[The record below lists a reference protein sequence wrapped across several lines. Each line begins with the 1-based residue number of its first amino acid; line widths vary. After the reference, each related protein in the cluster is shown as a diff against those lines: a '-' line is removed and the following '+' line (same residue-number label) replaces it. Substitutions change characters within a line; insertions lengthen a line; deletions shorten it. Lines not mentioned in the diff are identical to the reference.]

1 FQMGWVHL
9 GACILLILPVL
20 GLFEDQ
26 IGKFDWRQRFVGCPT
41 QVSLDRSRSGRIDN
55 ILLTSKEQAVAAIS
69 LNNGEIAWRRIQ
81 EKNTT
86 DDIPFATS
94 EQLMV
99 TVTDNGRSVRGWEKA
114 KGGLRWNVWLTDT
127 PSTSVSVGATGD
139 LVAVVSGNTI
149 YGIEGSDITS
159 YSWKGVITKSDWSRV
174 STMAPSSST
183 GSSSLTRSELVLVTG
198 ISGQKVTL
206 TPIDASGLSSEG
218 SVSIAANWFDPE
230 RCLISREIIWCLSS
244 SGSITALPLST
255 SAKAFTLVAKPGSL
269 RPLSIPHS
277 IAVVGETETTV
288 YQLKG
293 AEIKQTLSIPF
304 SVDAIEGSSLDG
316 DSDDRGVVIVAHSIY
331 SIAVYELE
339 KGTILA
345 KATLH
350 SSPSRVPI
358 SSLLLSSPSS
368 SSPSEYQA
376 VAVSSDCR
384 IESLVLDVKQTGE
397 PFIEWT
403 REEALARVT
412 KVEMLDLPLSELQ
425 ASIESEFEGEDL
437 NVVGAFLRRITTQVH
452 QVKRWAVESSK
463 QLVSLTSSIS
473 FGRSGNLAEILG
485 RIRNQDGVRGARSE
499 PFERDFFNTRK
510 LILLTTIQGVIY
522 GLDNADGRLVWRL
535 NVDEGRDHFSP
546 LTSQLGEATMPV
558 FMQRSAVHPGLN
570 AIATALYKDKKSLEA
585 VLVSFDPMNG
595 KIVSTRRTPPVKR
608 VDVLPKE
615 INDHLHPLVI
625 VLKSGKV
632 LFEPEL
638 PTAMKTMPPLHVMDI
653 DPETGRLEGFE
664 LKIVNGT
671 GSLEKRWTGDLS
683 YEKDEKAVIV
693 QGKPTSQRVHSRG
706 RVLIDR
712 NVHYKY
718 INPNLVAVASLDEV
732 RQSLTINLIDSVS
745 GQIVHTGRVSKVT
758 GPVHLVH
765 CEHWVAYS
773 YWSEKSRRT
782 ELGILEL
789 YEGDELPESNVFDS
803 FIPTT
808 RQPTAIVA
816 SYIFSQGIE
825 AMGVSETE
833 QGATTRS
840 LVMALPFGG
849 LFEVTRRFVDATR
862 PVEFTQEMREEGM
875 VPYMPEIPIA
885 TEDMV
890 NYNQSVYNIKT
901 IKAFPSGLESTSLM
915 LAYGLDMFYTRL
927 TPSGTFDIL
936 KDDYDTGL
944 ITLVLVALFVGSYVC
959 KRIVKRNSIKAAWA

>member
-1 FQMGWVHL
+1 MPF
-9 GACILLILPVL
+9 
-20 GLFEDQ
+20 
-26 IGKFDWRQRFVGCPT
+26 
-41 QVSLDRSRSGRIDN
+41 SRRIDN
-55 ILLTSKEQAVAAIS
+55 ILLASKEQAVAAIS
-69 LNNGEIAWRRIQ
+69 LNNGDIAWRRLQ
-81 EKNTT
+81 ESNVT
-86 DDIPFATS
+86 DDISFAAT

-99 TVTDNGRSVRGWEKA
+99 TVSDSGRSVRAWEKR
-114 KGGLRWNVWLTDT
+114 KGGLRWSVWLSDT

-139 LVAVVSGNTI
+139 LAAVVSGNTI
-149 YGIEGSDITS
+149 YGIEGSDITT

-174 STMAPSSST
+174 STMASSAT
-183 GSSSLTRSELVLVTG
+183 GSGSSLLRSELVLVTG
-198 ISGQKVTL
+198 INLQKVTL

-218 SVSIAANWFDPE
+218 SVSISATWFHSE
-230 RCLISREIIWCLSS
+230 RCVISRETLWCLSS
-244 SGSITALPLST
+244 TGSLTALPLST
-255 SAKAFTLVAKPGSL
+255 SAKSTTFTAKSGIL
-269 RPLSIPHS
+269 RPLSIS
-277 IAVVGETETTV
+277 NTVAVVGESETNV
-288 YQLKG
+288 YRLTG
-293 AEIKQTLSIPF
+293 TEIKKVLSLPF
-304 SVDAIEGSSLDG
+304 SVDSIEGVAVDG
-316 DSDDRGVVIVAHSIY
+316 ENEKGVIVVAHSIY
-331 SIAVYELE
+331 NLAVYDLE
-339 KGTILA
+339 KATQLA

-350 SSPSRVPI
+350 SSPARVPI
-358 SSLLLSSPSS
+358 STLLISSPSS
-368 SSPSEYQA
+368 SSPSEFQI
-376 VAVSSDCR
+376 VAISSDCR

-403 REEALARVT
+403 REEALARVS
-412 KVEMLDLPLSELQ
+412 KAEMLDLPLSELQ
-425 ASIESEFEGEDL
+425 ASIESEFEGGDL
-437 NVVGAFLRRITTQVH
+437 GIVGAFIRRVTTQAH
-452 QVKRWAVESSK
+452 QVKRWAIQTSHQLMSLSS
-463 QLVSLTSSIS
+463 SLS

-485 RIRNQDGVRGARSE
+485 RIRNQDGIRASRSE

-510 LILLTTIQGVIY
+510 LVLLTTLEGVIY
-522 GLDNADGRLVWRL
+522 GLDNADGRMVWRL
-535 NVDEGRDHFSP
+535 NVDEGSTHFSP
-546 LTSQLGEATMPV
+546 LKSQLGEETVPV
-558 FMQRSAVHPGLN
+558 YIQRTAVHPGLN
-570 AIATALYKDKKSLEA
+570 PIATAVYKDKKSLEA
-585 VLVSFDPMNG
+585 VLVSFDPMTG
-595 KIVSTRRTPPVKR
+595 KVMSTRRTPPVKR

-615 INDHLHPLVI
+615 IADHLHPLVI

-632 LFEPEL
+632 VFEPEL
-638 PTAMKTMPPLHVMDI
+638 PANMKAMPPLHVMDI
-653 DPETGRLEGFE
+653 DPETGALEGME
-664 LKIVNGT
+664 LSIVNGV
-671 GSLEKRWTGDLS
+671 GSLSKRWTGDLS
-683 YEKDEKAVIV
+683 FEKDEKAIIV
-693 QGKPTSQRVHSRG
+693 QGKPATQRVHSRG
-706 RVLIDR
+706 RVLLDR

-718 INPNLVAVASLDEV
+718 INPNLVAIASLDEV
-732 RQSLTINLIDSVS
+732 RQTLSIHLIDSVS
-745 GQIVHTGRVSKVT
+745 GQIVHTGRVTKVT

-765 CEHWVAYS
+765 CEHWVTYS
-773 YWSEKSRRT
+773 YWSEKNRRT

-803 FIPTT
+803 FVPTLH
-808 RQPTAIVA
+808 QPTAIVA

-890 NYNQSVYNIKT
+890 NYNQSVFNIKT

-959 KRIVKRNSIKAAWA
+959 KRIL

>member
-1 FQMGWVHL
+1 ILQMGWVHL
-9 GACILLILPVL
+9 GACLLLLSSAVA
-20 GLFEDQ
+20 LFEDQ
-26 IGKFDWRQRFVGCPT
+26 VGKFDWRQRFVGCPT
-41 QVSLDRSRSGRIDN
+41 QVSLDRSLGGRIDN

-69 LNNGEIAWRRIQ
+69 LNNGEIAWRRLQ
-81 EKNTT
+81 ERNAT
-86 DDIPFATS
+86 DDISFATT

-99 TVTDNGRSVRGWEKA
+99 TVSDSGRSVRAWEKM
-114 KGGLRWNVWLTDT
+114 KGGLRWSVWLSDS

-174 STMAPSSST
+174 STMSSSST
-183 GSSSLTRSELVLVTG
+183 GSGSSLLRSELVLVTG
-198 ISGQKVTL
+198 INGQKVTL

-218 SVSIAANWFDPE
+218 SVSTAANWFDSE
-230 RCLISREIIWCLSS
+230 RCVISRETLWCLSS
-244 SGSITALPLST
+244 SGSLTALPLST
-255 SAKAFTLVAKPGSL
+255 SAKPTTIDAKRGLL
-269 RPLSIPHS
+269 RPLSIS
-277 IAVVGETETTV
+277 NTIAVVAEGETIIF
-288 YQLKG
+288 QLKG
-293 AEIKQTLSIPF
+293 AEMKKMFSLPLAVDSIEGV
-304 SVDAIEGSSLDG
+304 SVDGESEQGMI
-316 DSDDRGVVIVAHSIY
+316 VVAHSVY
-331 SIAVYELE
+331 SLAVYHLQ
-339 KGTILA
+339 KGTQLA
-345 KATLH
+345 KTTLH
-350 SSPSRVPI
+350 SSPARVPI

-368 SSPSEYQA
+368 ASPSEFQI
-376 VAVSSDCR
+376 VAVSVDCR
-384 IESLVLDVKQTGE
+384 MESLVLDVKQTGE

-403 REEALARVT
+403 REEALARVS
-412 KVEMLDLPLSELQ
+412 KVDMLDLPLSELQ
-425 ASIESEFEGEDL
+425 ASIESEFEGGDFGI
-437 NVVGAFLRRITTQVH
+437 VGAFIRRVTTQAQ
-452 QVKRWAVESSK
+452 QVKRWAIQTSH
-463 QLVSLTSSIS
+463 QLVSLSSSIS
-473 FGRSGNLAEILG
+473 FGRSGNLADILG
-485 RIRNQDGVRGARSE
+485 RIRNQEGVRGSRSE

-510 LILLTTIQGVIY
+510 LVLLSTLEGVIF
-522 GLDNADGRLVWRL
+522 GLDNADGRMVWRL
-535 NVDEGRDHFSP
+535 NLDQGSTHFSP
-546 LTSQLGEATMPV
+546 LKSQLGEETVPV
-558 FMQRSAVHPGLN
+558 FMQRTAVHPGLTP
-570 AIATALYKDKKSLEA
+570 IATAVYKDKKSLEA

-595 KIVSTRRTPPVKR
+595 KILSTRRTPPVKR

-615 INDHLHPLVI
+615 MADHLHPLVI
-625 VLKSGKV
+625 ILKSGKV
-632 LFEPEL
+632 VFEPEL
-638 PTAMKTMPPLHVMDI
+638 PANTKAIPSLHVMDI
-653 DPETGRLEGFE
+653 DPETGTLEGME
-664 LKIVNGT
+664 LSIVNGV
-671 GSLEKRWTGDLS
+671 GSLSKRWTGDLAF
-683 YEKDEKAVIV
+683 EKDERAVIV
-693 QGKPTSQRVHSRG
+693 QGKPANQRVHSRG
-706 RVLIDR
+706 RVLLDR

-732 RQSLTINLIDSVS
+732 RQTLSIHLIDSVS
-745 GQIVHTGRVSKVT
+745 GQTVHSGRVTKVT

-803 FIPTT
+803 LIPTLH
-808 RQPTAIVA
+808 QPTAIVA

-849 LFEVTRRFVDATR
+849 LFEVTRRFIDATR
-862 PVEFTQEMREEGM
+862 PVDFTQEMREEGM

-890 NYNQSVYNIKT
+890 NYNQSVYSVKA

-944 ITLVLVALFVGSYVC
+944 ITLVLVALFVGSYAC